1 MNRNKLL
8 ALAAM
13 LLVPLA
19 ACDEGTPPVPVGS
32 IDGQVSIEGQGID
45 GVTVTLST
53 GTSTS
58 TAGGGRF
65 SFAAI
70 DGGTYTVTISNFPAD
85 ASFSSTSQPAT
96 ITTDG
101 QTATVNFS
109 GTYIRTA
116 SIIGSVT
123 VEGEG
128 IGNVTVR
135 ISGMADQATQ
145 TDANGQY
152 AFAQLRAGSYTVEVS
167 DFGADVGFSSPSQ
180 SVTLGVGETGAASFD
195 GTYVRTAGIIGRV
208 SIEGN
213 GLAGVTVS
221 LSGIESRTATTDA
234 AGQYAFAELRAGDYT
249 VGISGYDAD
258 DHGFNETSRSVTV
271 ALGQTENVPF
281 DGIRLRTASI
291 MGKVAVEGTGLPG
304 VTVNLSGAES
314 RSAMTDD
321 MGMYVFTELRA
332 GDYMVSI
339 SGYDAEE
346 HEFNQTS
353 WSGEVS
359 LGQTVNVPFDGTRLR
374 TAGISGQVSVG
385 GEGIAGVMVSLAG
398 PTSMMDTTNN
408 AGQYAFSG
416 LAAGTYTVTIS
427 EYDMMAY
434 VFEATTK
441 TVELADDQAAIENFM
456 GAHATTASISGYIF
470 LDADENNMYEM
481 AEEDALELAGVE
493 VTLRGPGVTDTQS
506 AMTDESGMFM
516 FESLMAGIYQV
527 ELSSAAL
534 EAAMKMEDWP
544 AGVEFGGAA
553 EGTVITL
560 TPGAAM
566 TSNLPFDITM
576 QTITMQAMMG
586 NGREGKMLM
595 LGGMVEGVGID
606 LYPTYAAATAQRSQI
621 GDMAMTDSMG
631 NATFMFARA
640 LDTSPGGGRD
650 YVVFA
655 RVASVPHADLS
666 VTANE
671 VLEITYSPRTLTDMA
686 AESVQL
692 INRRANVRFW
702 VKNVATDLGGDEAQ
716 EGWTAEVRSNPANSS
731 VLPGVKASS
740 KTGMVMFTDEAPPAD
755 LPVSFYIRLAPS
767 DQARAFGEAFM
778 ATPEPSEDTEGA
790 SMESAKVAGGEDAE
804 PLLVYEHNGLMMPG
818 DTADL
823 GVLRLKFT
831 TQTLQVGV
839 HNERDHE
846 EGFDPGT
853 FVQTDVRPSGAGR
866 NIQVRL
872 QAVDQYGTPR
882 DWEYPEGAKPSPGTA
897 PATNA
902 TAMPRSPNANGL
914 VAFADLPADV
924 EFVVA
929 AEPDTG
935 RTTQIYGM
943 RDVDAYM
950 SRRAVPSRGMYS
962 VGAFGEGSGTGPI
975 VAICPLSTEAGA
987 NHCSTFAYGYRSN
1000 VVMGTLVPHSNR
1012 AEATIYPANDS
1023 VVVTLKK
1030 VAGLASW
1037 RTASRYAY
1045 DGATGEGMDA
1055 VGNVFTFSGVPDGM
1069 YEVSVTSEKGNWKW
1083 RAGADTIS
1091 VLADVEGLPDTTDY
1105 SGAAGET
1112 VDLLYQ
1118 KTSIAGTVAN
1128 YTDAD
1133 SLHKHGPEPHY
1144 VRSRQTVAGAT
1155 LTLMRKVSATRY
1167 APAGTTTTNARG
1179 RFVFDD
1185 LVEGTYAVVGTST
1198 DDYEL
1203 RATNGRSKAQTPD
1216 LATTSV
1222 PDEQAITSGD
1232 SLPRWSYGLGA
1243 DINHSAGTALRVVAT
1258 ETDADFIVLRKDRTV
1273 TGTVTK
1279 PDGTDAD
1286 TDNDPYKDIVVTLTK
1301 CGNVPNLHRGRN
1313 VGFHPDCPRTG
1324 GDPTFDR
1331 RAATTGAD
1339 GTFSFTGLTEGV
1351 YRAEV
1356 DVAGSNIANPDN
1368 TSTLIQ
1374 FTVILSYQNDEEQ
1387 FEPLHIIPV
1396 SP

>member
-65 SFAAI
+65 SFAGI

-128 IGNVTVR
+128 VSGVTVR
-135 ISGMADQATQ
+135 ISATHTNQATQ

-180 SVTLGVGETGAASFD
+180 DVTLGVGETGAASFD

-258 DHGFNETSRSVTV
+258 DHGFTETSRSVTV

-314 RSAMTDD
+314 RSATTDD

-346 HEFNQTS
+346 HEFSQTS

-374 TAGISGQVSVG
+374 TAGISGQVSVAG
-385 GEGIAGVMVSLAG
+385 DGLAGVMVSLAG
-398 PTSMMDTTNN
+398 PSSMMDTTNN

-434 VFEATTK
+434 TFEETTK
-441 TVELADDQAAIENFM
+441 TVELADDQAAIQNFM
-456 GAHATTASISGYIF
+456 GDHATTASISGYIF
-470 LDADENNMYEM
+470 LDADENNAYDMD
-481 AEEDALELAGVE
+481 EEDALELAGVQ

-506 AMTDESGMFM
+506 AMTDEAGMFM

-544 AGVEFGGAA
+544 AGVEFGGMA

-560 TPGAAM
+560 AAGASEM
-566 TSNLPFDITM
+566 SNLPFDITM

-586 NGREGKMLM
+586 NGKEGEMAM
-595 LGGMVEGVGID
+595 VGGMVEGVGID
-606 LYPTYAAATAQRSQI
+606 LYPTYAAATAGRNQI

-631 NATFMFARA
+631 TAKFMFARA
-640 LDTSPGGGRD
+640 LDTSPGGDTD

-655 RVASVPHADLS
+655 KVASVPHADLS

-671 VLEITYSPRTLTDMA
+671 VLEITYSPRTLMDMA

-702 VKNVATDLGGDEAQ
+702 IKNVKTDMGGDEAQ

-767 DQARAFGEAFM
+767 DQARAHGEAFM

-804 PLLVYEHNGLMMPG
+804 PLLVYEHSGLTMPG

-839 HNERDHE
+839 HHERDHT
-846 EGFDPGT
+846 EGFNT
-853 FVQTDVRPSGAGR
+853 QAFVGGDIRPSGPGR
-866 NIQVRL
+866 GVQVRL
-872 QAVDQYGTPR
+872 QAVDEYGTPR
-882 DWEYPEGAKPSPGTA
+882 DWEYPEGAKPTGGSD
-897 PATNA
+897 
-902 TAMPRSPNANGL
+902 MPRSPNANGL
-914 VAFADLPADV
+914 VTFQDLPADV
-924 EFVVA
+924 EFVVE

-935 RTTQIYGM
+935 RTTQLYGM
-943 RDVDAYM
+943 TDVDAYM
-950 SRRAVPSRGMYS
+950 SRRAVPSRGKYS
-962 VGAFGEGSGTGPI
+962 VGTFGEGSGTGPI
-975 VAICPLSTEAGA
+975 VAICPLSTEPGS
-987 NHCSTFAYGYRSN
+987 NNCSTFAYGYKHN
-1000 VVMGTLVPHSNR
+1000 VVSGLLIPGTNR
-1012 AEATIYPANDS
+1012 TATKIYPSNDS
-1023 VVVTLKK
+1023 VLVTLKK
-1030 VAGLASW
+1030 VSGLASW
-1037 RTASRYAY
+1037 RTTTQHAF
-1045 DGATGEGMDA
+1045 DGADGTGVDA
-1055 VGNVFTFSGVPDGM
+1055 NESIFEFTGVPDGR
-1069 YEVSVTSEKGNWKW
+1069 YELSVTSRKGNWKW
-1083 RAGADTIS
+1083 GSGRADTIS
-1091 VLADVEGLPDTTDY
+1091 VLADAAGIPDTTDY
-1105 SGAAGET
+1105 TGGPGET
-1112 VDLLYQ
+1112 VDLVFQ
-1118 KTSIAGTVAN
+1118 KTVIEGTVAN
-1128 YTDAD
+1128 YTGELLDTT
-1133 SLHKHGPEPHY
+1133 GPSPHY
-1144 VRSRQTVAGAT
+1144 VRSNQTVAGAT
-1155 LTLMRKVSATRY
+1155 LTLMRKIGTKYTDV
-1167 APAGTTTTNARG
+1167 GTTTTDRRG
-1179 RFVFDD
+1179 NFVFDN
-1185 LVEGTYAVVGTST
+1185 LVEGTYAVTGTST

-1203 RATNGRSKAQTPD
+1203 RATNGRTKNRTPD
-1216 LATTSV
+1216 LTTTSQ
-1222 PDEQAITSGD
+1222 PDTLTGATNTMSVTSGD
-1232 SLPRWSYGLGA
+1232 SLPRWSYGQVALNS
-1243 DINHSAGTALRVVAT
+1243 ISAGVALSVLAM
-1258 ETDADFIVLRKDRTV
+1258 EDDADFVVLRKDRSV
-1273 TGTVTK
+1273 VGVVTK
-1279 PDGTDAD
+1279 PDGTDAGD
-1286 TDNDPYKDIVVTLTK
+1286 ANDPYKDIVVSLIK
-1301 CGNVPNLHRGRN
+1301 CGAVQDIYTAY
-1313 VGFHPDCPRTG
+1313 VGSCPWTG
-1324 GDPTFDR
+1324 SDPTFGTKS
-1331 RAATTGAD
+1331 TTTAAD
-1339 GTFSFTGLTEGV
+1339 GTYRFTGLPEGIYIV
-1351 YRAEV
+1351 NV
-1356 DVAGSNIANPDN
+1356 DVGRSNIAAPDAS
-1368 TSTLIQ
+1368 STL
-1374 FTVILSYQNDEEQ
+1374 TVGAVLLSYQSEEEQ
-1387 FEPLHIIPV
+1387 FGELHIIPR
-1396 SP
+1396 

>member
-65 SFAAI
+65 SFAGI

-128 IGNVTVR
+128 VSGVTVR
-135 ISGMADQATQ
+135 ISATHTNQATQ

-152 AFAQLRAGSYTVEVS
+152 AFAQLRSGSYTVEVS

-180 SVTLGVGETGAASFD
+180 NVDLGVGETGAASFD

-258 DHGFNETSRSVTV
+258 DHGFSETSRSVTV

-314 RSAMTDD
+314 RSATTDD

-346 HEFNQTS
+346 HEFSQTS

-374 TAGISGQVSVG
+374 TAGISGQVSVAG
-385 GEGIAGVMVSLAG
+385 DGLAGVMVSLAG

-456 GAHATTASISGYIF
+456 GDHATTASISGYIF
-470 LDADENNMYEM
+470 LDADENNAYDMD
-481 AEEDALELAGVE
+481 EEDALELAGVQ

-506 AMTDESGMFM
+506 AMTDEAGMFM

-544 AGVEFGGAA
+544 AGVEFGGMA

-560 TPGAAM
+560 AAGASEM
-566 TSNLPFDITM
+566 SNLPFDITM

-586 NGREGKMLM
+586 NGKEGEMAM
-595 LGGMVEGVGID
+595 TGGMVEGVGID
-606 LYPTYAAATAQRSQI
+606 LYPTYAAATAGRNQI

-631 NATFMFARA
+631 TATFMFARA
-640 LDTSPGGGRD
+640 LDTSPGGDTD

-655 RVASVPHADLS
+655 KVASVPHADLS

-671 VLEITYSPRTLTDMA
+671 VLEITYSPRTLMDMA

-702 VKNVATDLGGDEAQ
+702 IKNIETDLGGDEAQ

-731 VLPGVKASS
+731 VLPGVKASD
-740 KTGMVMFTDEAPPAD
+740 KKGMVMFTDEAPPAD
-755 LPVSFYIRLAPS
+755 LPVSFYIRLAPE

-790 SMESAKVAGGEDAE
+790 SMESAKVADGKDAE
-804 PLLVYEHNGLMMPG
+804 PLLVYEHSGLTMPG

-839 HNERDHE
+839 HHERDHQ
-846 EGFDPGT
+846 EGFRTQT
-853 FVQTDVRPSGAGR
+853 FVDADLRPSGPGR
-866 NIQVRL
+866 QIQVRL
-872 QAVDQYGTPR
+872 QALDKYDTPR
-882 DWEYPEGAKPSPGTA
+882 DWEYPEGAKPTA
-897 PATNA
+897 G
-902 TAMPRSPNANGL
+902 TAMPRSPGANGL
-914 VAFADLPADV
+914 VAFHDLPADV
-924 EFVVA
+924 KFVVE

-935 RTTQIYGM
+935 RTTQLYGLT
-943 RDVDAYM
+943 DVDAYM
-950 SRRAVPSRGMYS
+950 SRRAIPSRGEYS

-975 VAICPLSTEAGA
+975 VAICPLSTEPGS
-987 NHCSTFAYGYRSN
+987 NNCSTFAYGYKNGYVRGL
-1000 VVMGTLVPHSNR
+1000 VVPHSNTT
-1012 AEATIYPANDS
+1012 ATQIYPSNDS
-1023 VVVTLKK
+1023 IGITLKK
-1030 VAGLASW
+1030 VGGLASW
-1037 RTASRYAY
+1037 RTR
-1045 DGATGEGMDA
+1045 TIWLEGDSA
-1055 VGNVFTFSGVPDGM
+1055 NTFEFSGVPDGR
-1069 YEVSVTSEKGNWKW
+1069 YEVSATSAKGNWKW
-1083 RAGADTIS
+1083 ERPGGSSADTIS
-1091 VLADVEGLPDTTDY
+1091 VLAKDEGMSDSTNYYPV
-1105 SGAAGET
+1105 AGNT
-1112 VDLLYQ
+1112 ASAVGLRYQ
-1118 KTSIAGTVAN
+1118 KTSIEGTVAN
-1128 YTDAD
+1128 YTKTNRLD
-1133 SLHKHGPEPHY
+1133 SAGPSPHY
-1144 VRSRQTVAGAT
+1144 VRSNQTVSGAT
-1155 LTLMRKVSATRY
+1155 LTLMRKSGSKYTM
-1167 APAGTTTTNARG
+1167 AGTTTTNRRG
-1179 RFVFDD
+1179 QFVFDNIP
-1185 LVEGTYAVVGTST
+1185 EGTYAVTGTST
-1198 DDYEL
+1198 DDYML
-1203 RATNGRSKAQTPD
+1203 RATNGRTSSRSPD
-1216 LATTSV
+1216 LTTTAIPDTSTTATNTMSV
-1222 PDEQAITSGD
+1222 TSGD
-1232 SLPRWSYGLGA
+1232 SLPRWSYGEGGVGESAAAALQVLG
-1243 DINHSAGTALRVVAT
+1243 T
-1258 ETDADFIVLRKDRTV
+1258 ETDADFTVLRLDRAF
-1273 TGTVTK
+1273 TGVVSRVSSTL
-1279 PDGTDAD
+1279 AD
-1286 TDNDPYKDIVVTLTK
+1286 TIPGKDIRVTLTK
-1301 CGNVPNLHRGRN
+1301 CGN
-1313 VGFHPDCPRTG
+1313 HPDIYTNYLANSGCPRNI
-1324 GDPTFDR
+1324 DPSVDR
-1331 RAATTGAD
+1331 MATTTAAD
-1339 GTFSFTGLTEGV
+1339 GTYAFTGLQEGV
-1351 YRAEV
+1351 YIVEI
-1356 DVAGSNIANPDN
+1356 DVAGSNLATPA
-1368 TSTLIQ
+1368 TGSTLQSRPELVGYTQI
-1374 FTVILSYQNDEEQ
+1374 EEQ
-1387 FEPLHIIPV
+1387 FLPLIYINP
-1396 SP
+1396 SS